1 MVVRAKARLCNIFI
15 KHNLIIFKFFICCHR
30 AIKCRMP
37 AGSQMEGLQ
46 SPVFLIILF
55 ISYGITAYCVLNFKF
70 VIKRKFTLCIFVT
83 VLNKCNAV
91 FALFIHFKR
100 IYSCNT
106 VALHCAFFA
115 KSFHFTVWQHTGYRE
130 TNGSLTCPIL

>member
-1 MVVRAKARLCNIFI
+1 MVVRAKAWLCNIFI
-15 KHNLIIFKFFICCHR
+15 KHNLIIFKFLIAVNR

-37 AGSQMEGLQ
+37 ADYKWK
-46 SPVFLIILF
+46 VAIACIFNNIF

-83 VLNKCNAV
+83 VLNKCNTV

-115 KSFHFTVWQHTGYRE
+115 KSFHFTVWQHTGYRK